1 LNKEFNKSVQKINKS
16 IAKEFNSQLNPKEDQ
31 KILDDKNY
39 DLNLQMEGINNFI
52 DNKIDVTI
60 HQSLQQGKVYENE

>member
-1 LNKEFNKSVQKINKS
+1 MNKEFNKSVQKINKS
-16 IAKEFNSQLNPKEDQ
+16 IANEFNSQLNSKEEP

-39 DLNLQMEGINNFI
+39 DLNLQMEGMNNFI

>member
-1 LNKEFNKSVQKINKS
+1 MNKEFNKSVQKINKS
-16 IAKEFNSQLNPKEDQ
+16 IAKEFNSQLNPKEDP